1 MEVEFTIE
9 SLSIMIYTNIPEK
22 KNQIVEFT
30 RNMLYIPKPPKD
42 SEFER
47 ESVILENLPYFT
59 TDVDYELAY
68 AEMTYLDYYDRVN
81 LFFNGDKFVE
91 LLRRHYKKNTDNN
104 HESRIRKNIMTML
117 EVLFPTKFPV
127 INDIHT
133 SYNFLIN
140 KQSSRPFWFNPF
152 KTHYFSYLKIDNKK
166 YTIKKTVW
174 LNDILNHPVYR
185 KMIVEYRKLRKWA
198 DEEKANTYNIPNIAG
213 TKSEG
218 LEAKIITG
226 FNEIVTKLVEI
237 QQTHSEYQKNDDETD
252 IVIINN
258 NFADIA
264 TNALENKDIDDIT
277 KVRFITEI
285 LVDYLKEKENNI
297 YDCSDNKGC
306 IIDNKRYK
314 AELLAIATSIGAL
327 IQNKEQADADRDDI
341 DNIFKRQFGENENI
355 MVRKFQAIMNEYSEP
370 FRKSSNN
377 NLQNLIDSVNAV
389 KGTKGMDEIATNFY
403 DTMEDIYIKYVKGE
417 DPPGNMPN
425 LLSHMDVGIS
435 YINIGDDDTKPTKE
449 VYFMIDLIEG
459 EVNDDN
465 VYSIYCPYTGDYLGN
480 QLEYLIKE
488 VRGSHKNKWAVD
500 KNRQMFSLT
509 KVKSSITN
517 KFSSKELVS
526 NEVTPSS
533 KIGPQQLD
541 ANILETDPTQNF
553 KSYIMTSGLVSTI
566 DKKIKDLQNAFI
578 EDKNIML
585 LNSNN
590 ILDTIRNMDSNP
602 IAKELYSTIQLWN
615 TNKNIHNS
623 SVTKKINGIKGNI
636 TARNKDI
643 DDELEHPNMVYD
655 SAKQKEK
662 SLKKEKGMNNIL
674 ETIIDSVLA
683 HENTKPKRINGG
695 TRKKKISKQKQTK
708 RIRRR

>member
-1 MEVEFTIE
+1 MEIDFTIE
-9 SLSIMIYTNIPEK
+9 RLSIMIYTNIPEK
-22 KNQIVEFT
+22 KNQMVEFT
-30 RNMLYIPKPPKD
+30 RNMLYIPKQPKG

-47 ESVILENLPYFT
+47 ESVILEDLPYFT
-59 TDVDYELAY
+59 TEVDYELAY
-68 AEMTYLDYYDRVN
+68 AAMTNLDYYDRVN

-91 LLRRHYKKNTDNN
+91 LLRRYYKKDTQDITI
-104 HESRIRKNIMTML
+104 EKRIRKNIMTML

-185 KMIVEYRKLRKWA
+185 KMIVEYRKLRNWA
-198 DEEKANTYNIPNIAG
+198 DEEIANKYNIPTIAE
-213 TKSEG
+213 KKIKG
-218 LEAKIITG
+218 LDEQIKDKFNNMIEKY
-226 FNEIVTKLVEI
+226 NEIVN
-237 QQTHSEYQKNDDETD
+237 QQSEYEGVVN
-252 IVIINN
+252 INN
-258 NFADIA
+258 NFSDIA
-264 TNALENKDIDDIT
+264 DNLGDIKDDIT
-277 KVRFITEI
+277 KIKFTIEI
-285 LVDYLKEKENNI
+285 LVDYLKEKDNNI

-306 IIDNKRYK
+306 IIDNKQYNV
-314 AELLAIATSIGAL
+314 ELMDIATSIGAL
-327 IQNKEQADADRDDI
+327 IQRKEQADADTDDI
-341 DNIFKRQFGENENI
+341 NNIFKRQFGENENV
-355 MVRKFQAIMNEYSEP
+355 MVRKFQSIMNEYSEP

-377 NLQNLIDSVNAV
+377 KLQVLIDSVNSV
-389 KGTKGMDEIATNFY
+389 KGTKGMNDYVELFY
-403 DTMEDIYIKYVKGE
+403 VTMENIYTKYVKGGTPTDTTE
-417 DPPGNMPN
+417 
-425 LLSHMDVGIS
+425 LLSYMDVGIS

-488 VRGSHKNKWAVD
+488 VRGSQKNKWAVD

-509 KVKSSITN
+509 KIKSSITN
-517 KFSSKELVS
+517 NYSNKELVS
-526 NEVTPSS
+526 NGVTPSS

-541 ANILETDPTQNF
+541 ANILDVDPTPNF
-553 KSYIMTSGLVSTI
+553 KSYIMTPSIVSTI
-566 DKKIKDLQNAFI
+566 DNKIKELQNTFV

-602 IAKELYSTIQLWN
+602 IAKELFSTIKLWN
-615 TNKNIHNS
+615 VNKNVHNL
-623 SVTKKINGIKGNI
+623 SVTKKLNSIKGNI
-636 TARNKDI
+636 SARNKDI
-643 DDELEHPNMVYD
+643 ADELEHPSMVYD
-655 SAKQKEK
+655 SAKQKERL
-662 SLKKEKGMNNIL
+662 LKKERGMNNIL
-674 ETIIDSVLA
+674 ETILDSVLA
-683 HENTKPKRINGG
+683 HENTKQKKMKGG
-695 TRKKKISKQKQTK
+695 TRKKKHSIHKQTK
-708 RIRRR
+708 RIGRI